1 VRTLPYADPGQPDLR
16 SPGRLLWW
24 VAANQ
29 KLTLAIGVVWGVVWM
44 TAQALIPVAVGQGV
58 QHGVVEND
66 SDALWLW
73 SGAVLVLAL
82 VQAGAGVLRHRT
94 AVSNWLQ
101 ASFRVAQL
109 IGHHTATTGE
119 ALPRSIPTG
128 EVVSTVANDAM
139 RLGGAYDISARLA
152 GSIAS
157 YAVIATLLLSIS
169 RTLGLLVLLGV
180 PLLTGVLGLLV
191 RPLHRRQAAQREE
204 AGRLTTL
211 GADTVAGLRVLR
223 GIGGEHT
230 FVARYRERSER
241 VRQSGVR
248 VAGVQAALDA
258 AQVLLPGV
266 FVVLVTWLGA
276 RATIQGH
283 LDIGE
288 LVTFYGLSAFLITPL
303 RTATEAIEKMTRAYV
318 GAKRIVAV
326 LRVQPAITDHAPH
339 RRVGPLPDAPLKDP
353 TSGVVIQPGL
363 LTAVVSEHPE
373 ESAALADRLGRF
385 VDVPGAPV
393 LLGGE
398 RLDLLPLDSV
408 RRHVVV
414 SESDPRLF
422 TGPLL
427 PQLVG
432 LAGVDRTDIDQ
443 TRIDRTR
450 VDEKGVDENG
460 DDPLGDHPHGDHPVG
475 DLQAQ
480 VDRAIHTAAA
490 YDVLDALPDGLD
502 STVEERGRSF
512 SGGQRQRLSLARALL
527 TEAPVLVLVEPT
539 SAVDAHTE
547 ARVAER
553 LKAHRAGRTT
563 VLVTASPLLL
573 DAADH
578 VLYLD
583 AGRLAAEGT
592 HRELLESHA
601 PYRRTVIRGEDL

>member
-1 VRTLPYADPGQPDLR
+1 VRTLPYVDPGQPDLR
-16 SPGRLLWW
+16 SAGRLLWW
-24 VAANQ
+24 VAGRQ
-29 KLTLAIGVVWGVVWM
+29 KLTLAVGIVWGVVWM
-44 TAQALIPVAVGQGV
+44 VAQALIPVAVGRGV
-58 QHGVVEND
+58 QHGVVEAD
-66 SDALWLW
+66 TGALWQW

-119 ALPRSIPTG
+119 ALPRTIPTG

-139 RLGGAYDISARLA
+139 RLGGAYDISARFA

-157 YAVIATLLLSIS
+157 YAVIATLLLRIS
-169 RTLGLLVLLGV
+169 RPLGLLVLLGV

-230 FVARYRERSER
+230 FVSRYRERSER
-241 VRQSGVR
+241 VRLSGVR

-258 AQVLLPGV
+258 AQVLLPGI

-276 RATIQGH
+276 RATIQGR

-303 RTATEAIEKMTRAYV
+303 RTATEAIEKSTRAYV
-318 GAKRIVAV
+318 GAKRIVTV
-326 LRVQPAITDHAPH
+326 LRVQPAITDHAAS
-339 RRVGPLPDAPLKDP
+339 RRVEPLPDAPLEDP
-353 TSGVVIQPGL
+353 TSGVVIQPGQ

-393 LLGGE
+393 RLGGE

-414 SESDPRLF
+414 SEADPRLF

-427 PQLVG
+427 QQ
-432 LAGVDRTDIDQ
+432 LAGVAGADQ
-443 TRIDRTR
+443 SR
-450 VDEKGVDENG
+450 
-460 DDPLGDHPHGDHPVG
+460 
-475 DLQAQ
+475 

-547 ARVAER
+547 ARIAER
-553 LKAHRAGRTT
+553 LKAQRAGRTT
-563 VLVTASPLLL
+563 VLVTTSPLLL

-578 VLYLD
+578 VIYLD

-592 HRELLESHA
+592 HRQLLEHHA